1 MISCALISNC
11 RRERNR
17 MHAKMTRDRKKC
29 YIASIKR
36 VITKLEE
43 QNQHLRDTLDKSQA
57 LSASAAAA
65 SEVTEDMTGESSSC
79 DSSSGHKNLEA
90 SANALSALNFAGQV
104 SSPSI
109 MMRSSDLKPDFDRHD
124 SPPLLCSDETKKSCP
139 DEQPSSKLAEKNI
152 DLSHILSSG
161 AFAFNSNM
169 YAVG

>member
-1 MISCALISNC
+1 
-11 RRERNR
+11 

-57 LSASAAAA
+57 LSANAAAA
-65 SEVTEDMTGESSSC
+65 SEVTEDMAGDSSSC
-79 DSSSGHKNLEA
+79 DSSSGHNNLEA
-90 SANALSALNFAGQV
+90 SANALSALNFAGEV
-104 SSPSI
+104 SPPFI
-109 MMRSSDLKPDFDRHD
+109 MMGSNDFKSDFDRHD
-124 SPPLLCSDETKKSCP
+124 SPPLLCSDETKKCP
-139 DEQPSSKLAEKNI
+139 DEEPSSKLAQKNI
-152 DLSHILSSG
+152 ELSHILSSG

>member
-1 MISCALISNC
+1 
-11 RRERNR
+11 

-36 VITKLEE
+36 VITKLEG

-57 LSASAAAA
+57 LSAKHAAATAAA
-65 SEVTEDMTGESSSC
+65 SEVNEDMTSEASSC
-79 DSSSGHKNLEA
+79 DSLNGHKNLEA

-104 SSPSI
+104 SSHSTT
-109 MMRSSDLKPDFDRHD
+109 MGSNDFKSDFDRLD
-124 SPPLLCSDETKKSCP
+124 SPPLLCSDETKKCP
-139 DEQPSSKLAEKNI
+139 DEEPPSKLAEKNI

>member
-1 MISCALISNC
+1 MILCCALISNC

-36 VITKLEE
+36 VITKLED
-43 QNQHLRDTLDKSQA
+43 QNQHLRDTLEKSQA
-57 LSASAAAA
+57 LSANAAVAAAA
-65 SEVTEDMTGESSSC
+65 EVNEDTSSC
-79 DSSSGHKNLEA
+79 DSSSGHNNLEA

-104 SSPSI
+104 PSSSN
-109 MMRSSDLKPDFDRHD
+109 MMGSNDFKSDFDRLD
-124 SPPLLCSDETKKSCP
+124 SPPLLCSDETKKCP
-139 DEQPSSKLAEKNI
+139 DEEPSSKLAEKNI
-152 DLSHILSSG
+152 DLSHILPSG